1 MNLYTDELEFFDKE
15 LLIEHFTKK
24 KTNPLSKQQAIKYL
38 NNLEASYRQR
48 LNKTKEC
55 DFSNKELIL
64 KQLLEQLSQFER
76 DYEVYGEN
84 IYKEYE
90 TEKFEQIWFYSKI
103 LEELKELNENINTKD
118 LFIKCNNKFFDL
130 FVNFYFYTK
139 ENKIYADSILGT
151 SSINI
156 HDTTWKKEIGLE
168 IKEYELKENDDYYIE
183 ISKAEAEV
191 LEDFFMKDINLIY
204 SQNIKKALDYAIFYF
219 TGKKRKILDKPY
231 LSHALE
237 TMLIASSLTSDENV
251 LISALLHGVVKNSDS
266 NIIEIKKYFGM
277 NIAEKILFMT
287 NMEENFNNEKD
298 WSEGK
303 KNILYKLDSANI
315 EIKIL
320 VLSNELS
327 KLREIDKDFE
337 TYKDK
342 VWSYFNEP
350 DKNKHK
356 WYHEEVLERLYPLR
370 LSGAYDEYKELI
382 YKNLTNIYN

>member
-48 LNKTKEC
+48 LNKIKEC

-183 ISKAEAEV
+183 ISKSEAEV

>member
-1 MNLYTDELEFFDKE
+1 
-15 LLIEHFTKK
+15 
-24 KTNPLSKQQAIKYL
+24 
-38 NNLEASYRQR
+38 
-48 LNKTKEC
+48 
-55 DFSNKELIL
+55 
-64 KQLLEQLSQFER
+64 
-76 DYEVYGEN
+76 
-84 IYKEYE
+84 
-90 TEKFEQIWFYSKI
+90 
-103 LEELKELNENINTKD
+103 
-118 LFIKCNNKFFDL
+118 
-130 FVNFYFYTK
+130 
-139 ENKIYADSILGT
+139 
-151 SSINI
+151 
-156 HDTTWKKEIGLE
+156 
-168 IKEYELKENDDYYIE
+168 
-183 ISKAEAEV
+183 
-191 LEDFFMKDINLIY
+191 MKDIKLIY
-204 SQNIKKALDYAIFYF
+204 SQNIKKALVYAIFYF

-237 TMLIASSLTSDENV
+237 TMLIASSLTSNENV

-303 KNILYKLDSANI
+303 KNILYKLDNANI

>member
-48 LNKTKEC
+48 LNKIKEC

-156 HDTTWKKEIGLE
+156 HDTTWKKEIGVE

-183 ISKAEAEV
+183 ISKSEAEV

-251 LISALLHGVVKNSDS
+251 LISALLHGAVKNSDS

>member
-48 LNKTKEC
+48 LNKIKEC
-55 DFSNKELIL
+55 EFSNKELIL

-183 ISKAEAEV
+183 ISKSEAEV

-237 TMLIASSLTSDENV
+237 TMLIASSLTSNENV

-303 KNILYKLDSANI
+303 KNILYKLDNANI

>member
-48 LNKTKEC
+48 LNKIKEC

-64 KQLLEQLSQFER
+64 KQLLEQLSQFKR

-156 HDTTWKKEIGLE
+156 HDTTWKKEIGVE

-183 ISKAEAEV
+183 ISKADAEV

-303 KNILYKLDSANI
+303 KNILYKLDNANI

>member
-118 LFIKCNNKFFDL
+118 LFNKCNNKFFDL

-156 HDTTWKKEIGLE
+156 HDTTWKKEIGVE

-183 ISKAEAEV
+183 ISKSEAEV

-251 LISALLHGVVKNSDS
+251 LVSALLHGVVKNSDS

>member
-1 MNLYTDELEFFDKE
+1 MVKIY
-15 LLIEHFTKK
+15 
-24 KTNPLSKQQAIKYL
+24 IK
-38 NNLEASYRQR
+38 NM
-48 LNKTKEC
+48 KH
-55 DFSNKELIL
+55 
-64 KQLLEQLSQFER
+64 
-76 DYEVYGEN
+76 
-84 IYKEYE
+84 
-90 TEKFEQIWFYSKI
+90 
-103 LEELKELNENINTKD
+103 KD

-156 HDTTWKKEIGLE
+156 HDTTWKKEIGVE

>member
-48 LNKTKEC
+48 LNKIKEC

-183 ISKAEAEV
+183 ISKAESEV

-382 YKNLTNIYN
+382 YKNLTTIYN

>member
-48 LNKTKEC
+48 LNKIKEC

-183 ISKAEAEV
+183 ISKSEAEV

-356 WYHEEVLERLYPLR
+356 WYHEEVLEKLYPLR

>member
-48 LNKTKEC
+48 LNKIKEC
-55 DFSNKELIL
+55 EFSNKKLIL

-183 ISKAEAEV
+183 ISKSEAEV

-237 TMLIASSLTSDENV
+237 TMLIASSLTSNENV

-303 KNILYKLDSANI
+303 KNILYKLDNANI

>member
-48 LNKTKEC
+48 LNKIKEC
-55 DFSNKELIL
+55 EFSNKELIL

-183 ISKAEAEV
+183 ISKSEAEV

-204 SQNIKKALDYAIFYF
+204 SQHIKKALDYAIFYF

-237 TMLIASSLTSDENV
+237 TMLIASSLTSNENV

-303 KNILYKLDSANI
+303 KNILYKLDNANI

>member
-48 LNKTKEC
+48 LNKIKEC

-118 LFIKCNNKFFDL
+118 LFNKCNNKFFDL

-156 HDTTWKKEIGLE
+156 HDTTWKKEIGVE

-183 ISKAEAEV
+183 ISKSEAEV

>member
-48 LNKTKEC
+48 LNKIKEC

-64 KQLLEQLSQFER
+64 KQLLEQLSQFKR

-156 HDTTWKKEIGLE
+156 HDTTWKKEIGVE

-183 ISKAEAEV
+183 ISKSEAEV

-303 KNILYKLDSANI
+303 KNILYKLDNANI

>member
-1 MNLYTDELEFFDKE
+1 MNLYTDELEFFNKE

-24 KTNPLSKQQAIKYL
+24 KINPLSKQQAIKYL

-48 LNKTKEC
+48 LNKIKEC

-118 LFIKCNNKFFDL
+118 LFIKCNNKFFAL

-156 HDTTWKKEIGLE
+156 HDTTWKKEIGVE

-183 ISKAEAEV
+183 ISKAEAEI

-231 LSHALE
+231 LYHALE

>member
-48 LNKTKEC
+48 LNKIKEC

-64 KQLLEQLSQFER
+64 KQLLEQLSQFKR

-156 HDTTWKKEIGLE
+156 HDTTWKKEIGVE

-303 KNILYKLDSANI
+303 KNILYKLDNANI

>member
-48 LNKTKEC
+48 LNKIKEC

-156 HDTTWKKEIGLE
+156 HDTTWKKEIGVE

-191 LEDFFMKDINLIY
+191 LEDFFIKDINLIY